1 MTSKIPP
8 PTLEELNER
17 IAAVEELRAA
27 WQGLPSKVP
36 LDIELYCLYAVR
48 DDGALAEALKKI
60 KTYKDIIREYRQR
73 DLLQAA
79 PQSLVSSE
87 HQSPWMDIETAP
99 RDGVSSEQLRLECCA
114 VLSRF
119 VDQIDRTNM
128 VDDHGH
134 NFKMNKDF
142 LDAKALIEGPR
153 DYRVCYHHISNPT
166 NRTSYPMQ
174 EPLLTYAEAEKE
186 VAEQK
191 AKSWAVAWIIARDGL
206 VARTPPTHNSPPDV
220 STSHNHGE
228 GDPSVMPDSSGGEA

>member
-99 RDGVSSEQLRLECCA
+99 KDGTEILGLFFYPRDEDSYPMLSGPWTTCFKDGKWRSSWDGEQVLEYM
-114 VLSRF
+114 S
-119 VDQIDRTNM
+119 
-128 VDDHGH
+128 
-134 NFKMNKDF
+134 DF
-142 LDAKALIEGPR
+142 GSEYKSPFCDPTHWMPLPEFIPDAKA
-153 DYRVCYHHISNPT
+153 T
-166 NRTSYPMQ
+166 
-174 EPLLTYAEAEKE
+174 
-186 VAEQK
+186 
-191 AKSWAVAWIIARDGL
+191 
-206 VARTPPTHNSPPDV
+206 
-220 STSHNHGE
+220 HNHGE
-228 GDPSVMPDSSGGEA
+228 GDPSVMPDRSGGDV